1 MVTNQEYFT
10 VELASE
16 ITLAIPLD
24 EMGTVTQFER
34 TNICTVPGIADFWYG
49 VGNHNGSLLWLLD
62 SDRFFELEL
71 QSRKPKPKLTA
82 VTIENQQF
90 GKRKRVAIVIQHLKG
105 IMTLD
110 KSDISSVDEAYPQL
124 NRCCSTIARIDETRI
139 VHIVDS
145 AALLE
150 QLFQRSMLAST

>member
-16 ITLAIPLD
+16 ITLGIPLD
-24 EMGTVTQFER
+24 EMGTVAQFER

-49 VGNHNGSLLWLLD
+49 VANHKGSLLWLLD

-71 QSRKPKPKLTA
+71 QSHQPKPKLTT

-90 GKRKRVAIVIQHLKG
+90 GNRKRVAIVIQHLKG
-105 IMTLD
+105 ILTLE
-110 KSDISSVDEAYPQL
+110 KSDLSSLDDAYPL
-124 NRCCSTIARIDETRI
+124 LSRCCSAVARTDETQI

-145 AALLE
+145 AALIE
-150 QLFQRSMLAST
+150 QLFQRSMLVSI